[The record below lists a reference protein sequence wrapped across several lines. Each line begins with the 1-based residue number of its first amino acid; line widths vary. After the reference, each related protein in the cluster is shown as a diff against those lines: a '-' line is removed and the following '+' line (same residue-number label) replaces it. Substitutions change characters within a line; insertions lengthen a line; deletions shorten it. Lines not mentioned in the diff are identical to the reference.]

1 MSRFLDLLAAGV
13 LSAALAGGAL
23 AQSTTAAPAGGG
35 STAAPAGAAPGA
47 SRVAP
52 EDLPPGGQTG
62 VPGIQGQNIFDVK
75 PEVKRDASS
84 EPGYMEQNN
93 GQRNAVQPG
102 NNSPMWRG
110 VHDGRA
116 GYSSLPMSEAPEAGV
131 LIQAQVQ
138 YPGSRVTSAGQAWRE
153 TRNQW
158 IIPYGGALLLIVLV
172 ALGIFYF
179 TKGPLGRSTVDSGPM
194 RIERFTPFERAAHWV
209 NAIAFVVLG
218 LSGIVM
224 AFGKFFL
231 LPVMG
236 LTLFGYFTYLLKNL
250 HNFFGPLF
258 AVSLAVVIVT
268 FIRDNFPQKGDL
280 RWLLRLGGLLGG
292 KEMPSHRFNAME
304 KVIFWFGALLL
315 GVIVV
320 GSGLVMD
327 KLIPSLLYDR
337 QTMQVTNMIHATAA
351 ALMLVVLFVHI
362 YVGTVGFRGAY
373 TGMRHGYVNE
383 PWAQEHHAWWYE
395 DVKSGK
401 IPAQRSKPLVVV
413 DDTQTVRT
421 V

>member
-13 LSAALAGGAL
+13 LAATLAGSAL
-23 AQSTTAAPAGGG
+23 AQSQGATPAGGG
-35 STAAPAGAAPGA
+35 SAATPGAAAPSAGKL
-47 SRVAP
+47 AP
-52 EDLPPGGQTG
+52 EDAPPGQQPG

-84 EPGYMEQNN
+84 EPGYLEQNN
-93 GQRNAVQPG
+93 AQRNAVQPG
-102 NNSPMWRG
+102 NNAPMWRG
-110 VHDGRA
+110 VQAGRE
-116 GYSSLPMSEAPEAGV
+116 GYSSLPRSQDPEAGV
-131 LIQAQVQ
+131 LIQQPVQ
-138 YPGSRVTSAGQAWRE
+138 YPGSRMTTAGQAWRE
-153 TRNQW
+153 VRNHW
-158 IIPYGGALLLIVLV
+158 IIPYGGALLLIALL

-179 TKGPLGRSTVDSGPM
+179 AKGPLGHSTVDSGPM
-194 RIERFTPFERAAHWV
+194 RIERFTPFERAAHWA

-236 LTLFGYFTYLLKNL
+236 LTLFGYFTYILKNL

-258 AVSLAVVIVT
+258 AVSLAIVIVV
-268 FIRDNFPQKGDL
+268 FIRDNLPQRGDL
-280 RWLLRLGGLLGG
+280 RWLLRLGGMLGG
-292 KEMPSHRFNAME
+292 REMPSHRFNAME
-304 KVIFWFGALLL
+304 KVIFWVGTLLL

-327 KLIPSLLYDR
+327 KLIPSLMYDR
-337 QTMQVTNMIHATAA
+337 QTMQVTNMIHGTAA
-351 ALMLVVLFVHI
+351 ALMLAILFVHI

-383 PWAQEHHAWWYE
+383 PWAQEHHAYWYE
-395 DVKSGK
+395 DIRAGK

-413 DDTQTVRT
+413 DDTQGVRT